1 MRAILREYGI
11 AIAATAGLAV
21 LFRFLVLEAYSI
33 PGSSMGPNLLPGD
46 QVLVWKTPY
55 IFSTPTPKR
64 GTVVLVSPPEDPG
77 HRYLRRVIG
86 LPGDQ
91 VELREGMLFVNG
103 SRAGRADVGGT
114 SSADCAREMLDGI
127 GYLSCV
133 RLPALPEMPRTQVP
147 KEMVFLMADLRTQ
160 LSGDFPA
167 ASLVPLS
174 SILGKAQW
182 IWISI
187 RPGPES
193 QQGFFSRLRFERLF
207 RRVSS

>member
-33 PGSSMGPNLLPGD
+33 PGSSMAPNLLPGD

-55 IFSTPTPKR
+55 LFSTPTPKR
-64 GTVVLVSPPEDPG
+64 GRVVLVSPPEDPR

-86 LPGDQ
+86 LPGDEI
-91 VELREGMLFVNG
+91 ELREGKLFING
-103 SRAGRADVGGT
+103 TRAGRAEVGGAG
-114 SSADCAREMLDGI
+114 SADCSHETLDGI
-127 GYLSCV
+127 GYRSCIHSPV
-133 RLPALPEMPRTQVP
+133 LPDQPAIRVP
-147 KEMVFLMADLRTQ
+147 QGTAFLMADLRTQ

-167 ASLVPLS
+167 ATLVPLR
-174 SILGKAQW
+174 SILGQAQW